1 MDMYHENHAQKSSV
15 WVSVYLWAIRCYI
28 LLLTERSDCLWFT
41 PDFQAWQV
49 LLLSDPCFLISQC
62 MLLNPEAAIGGVL
75 KKKLFLKLSQYSQ
88 ENSCVGIFFN
98 KVSGLQA
105 FNFIKKRLQHWCISV
120 NIAKFLRKPILK
132 NICNPD
138 HENYHKISILC
149 IFSSKFVQGTM
160 IPRFCDFRFVSF

>member
-49 LLLSDPCFLISQC
+49 LLFSDPCFLISQG

-75 KKKLFLKLSQYSQ
+75 KK
-88 ENSCVGIFFN
+88 SC
-98 KVSGLQA
+98 S
-105 FNFIKKRLQHWCISV
+105 
-120 NIAKFLRKPILK
+120 
-132 NICNPD
+132 
-138 HENYHKISILC
+138 
-149 IFSSKFVQGTM
+149 
-160 IPRFCDFRFVSF
+160 